1 MDALALGRATV
12 LLGGGRQLPE
22 DKIDPAV
29 GIKILKTKG
38 DQVRQMNMRKKVGIF
53 YNVVANFIQISA
65 DNAYVFTTS

>member
-1 MDALALGRATV
+1 MALGRATV

-38 DQVRQMNMRKKVGIF
+38 DPVRQTIMRKLNLEFLITLRGR
-53 YNVVANFIQISA
+53 YTARSSQLLC
-65 DNAYVFTTS
+65 